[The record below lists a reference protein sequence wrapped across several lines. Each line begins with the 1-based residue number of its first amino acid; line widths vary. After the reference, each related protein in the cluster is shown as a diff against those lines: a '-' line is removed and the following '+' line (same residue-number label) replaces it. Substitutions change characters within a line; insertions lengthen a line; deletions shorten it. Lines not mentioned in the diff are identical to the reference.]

1 MLKIDSKV
9 LNDIVLRLFS
19 KGKVVREFEV
29 NDKLA
34 GKRLGN
40 AAINLGY
47 ENVDSFNISR
57 FK

>member
-1 MLKIDSKV
+1 MLNITSKV

-29 NDKLA
+29 TDESA
-34 GKRLGN
+34 GKRLGI
-40 AAINLGY
+40 AAINSGHK
-47 ENVDSFNISR
+47 NIDSFNISR